1 MKVYLITIT
10 KVGCRF
16 VNFQMVDS
24 EEKAIEYVR
33 AFNSKHTKYIA
44 KWEEIQQIIEVVKD
58 VREDKVEE

>member
-10 KVGCRF
+10 KIDGGF

-24 EEKAIEYVR
+24 EEKAFEYVR

-44 KWEEIQQIIEVVKD
+44 KYEEM
-58 VREDKVEE
+58 